1 MNNDNEEMKM
11 NKTMKFVAISAVALS
26 LGACNATTMGK
37 VGGGL
42 LGAAGGGF
50 AGNQFGKGL
59 GNKLATAGGV
69 IAGTGLGAFLGN
81 SLTMP
86 YENRDGVN
94 RNAIAVDRNGRR
106 IIENGYRID
115 ANGQRINDVNS
126 RGYNFDCTPR
136 RSTPRY
142 RSNGGGGGQTNM
154 DCRVLNNYVTCNSN

>member
-42 LGAAGGGF
+42 GF

-126 RGYNFDCTPR
+126 RGYNFDGTPR
-136 RSTPRY
+136 RSTPQY
-142 RSNGGGGGQTNM
+142 RSGGGQTNM
-154 DCRVLNNYVTCNSN
+154 NCRVLNNYVTCNSN